1 MTTESKPEIRQ
12 FGLLI
17 RHVFRHGTRYVE
29 ATVATRK
36 SDRHAPYGAGDWR
49 WEWPKHLADLELDGL
64 GIYGFVSDMR
74 HDDGMCSYIG
84 DTVEYRDVYAID
96 GGKAAR
102 MAKTLKRIGAR
113 LSKDRAY
120 EPGDRLFTICKLL
133 KFDFVVE
140 DRDPNLRDSDRRWVY
155 HDLGEGRNRFRAL
168 IEQARQETT
177 IAHFGKVPA
186 KQA

>member
-1 MTTESKPEIRQ
+1 MNTQSEIRQ
-12 FGLLI
+12 FGMVI
-17 RHVFRHGTRYVE
+17 RSIFRHGTRYIE
-29 ATVATRK
+29 AIVATRK
-36 SDRHAPYGAGDWR
+36 SDRHAPYGCTDWR
-49 WEWPKHLADLELDGL
+49 WEWPKHLAELEFDGL

-74 HDDGMCSYIG
+74 NDDGLCSYIG
-84 DTVEYRDVYAID
+84 DNVEYRDVYSID

-102 MAKTLKRIGAR
+102 MAKTLKRVGAR

-120 EPGDRLFTICKLL
+120 EPGDRLFTLCKMF

-168 IEQARQETT
+168 IEQARQEVTV
-177 IAHFGKVPA
+177 AQFGKAPA
-186 KQA
+186 KAEA